1 MSRYSW
7 SDRDGPF
14 FRPRMGRGGGGVE
27 PATRMTMK
35 RAVLQR
41 LARALGSGRRLSD
54 RPSGQKGRAR
64 CDVRLP
70 PGARRCVV
78 KASYVRL
85 SGGGAKAA
93 RAHLAYIERDGVE
106 RDGSPGQMFDAAGD
120 VQRKEFAAP
129 IDCEK
134 LQFRFIIAPEDGD
147 ELDVR
152 EYTRRLVGR
161 MEKDLGRELRW
172 AAVCHYNT
180 DNPHVHLVVRGVD
193 AEGRELRIDR
203 TYLSE
208 SLRLRAQELATKEL
222 GPRTELDARR
232 QLDRE
237 VFQERLTS
245 IDRRL
250 AALAT
255 PDQSIHMRDIASAAD
270 REKVSRSH
278 AIGRLDFLEKLQ
290 LAERISP
297 ASWRFE
303 DGWQQ
308 ALKDLGERG
317 DIIKRMHHALEGRAA
332 DHRIF
337 QPEAGAAVEGIVKQ
351 KGLHDE
357 LRGDQYV
364 ILQTARMEA
373 VYVRLD
379 ATTAATLKEGAAVR
393 LVSQRQPWVTGTDRA
408 IQREAVANGGIY
420 SPTAH
425 LRRLGDMPVAVGGR
439 WAQPKD
445 VIAANERRLE
455 RLARHNLVE
464 KMREGTWRVPPN
476 LIDTLHSR
484 EQTHPRLRIVVE
496 LPGPEVDRGRKRG
509 PSFDR

>member
-1 MSRYSW
+1 
-7 SDRDGPF
+7 
-14 FRPRMGRGGGGVE
+14 
-27 PATRMTMK
+27 MK

-41 LARALGSGRRLSD
+41 LARALGSARRFSE
-54 RPSGQKGRAR
+54 RSNGQKGRAK

-85 SGGGAKAA
+85 TGGGAKAA

-106 RDGSPGQMFDAAGD
+106 RDGSPGQMFDADGD
-120 VQRKEFAAP
+120 VQRKDFAAA
-129 IDCEK
+129 IEGEQR
-134 LQFRFIIAPEDGD
+134 QFRFIIAPEDGD
-147 ELDVR
+147 ELDLR
-152 EYTRRLVGR
+152 EYTRGLVGR

-193 AEGRELRIDR
+193 AQDRDLRIDR

-222 GPRTELDARR
+222 GPRTELDVRR

-237 VFQERLTS
+237 VCQERLTS

-255 PDQSIHMRDIASAAD
+255 PDQSIHVRDIASAAD
-270 REKVSRSH
+270 REKLSRSH
-278 AIGRLDFLEKLQ
+278 AIGRLDYLEKLQ
-290 LAERISP
+290 LVERLSP
-297 ASWRFE
+297 TSWRFE
-303 DGWQQ
+303 DGWQET
-308 ALKDLGERG
+308 LKDLGERG
-317 DIIKRMHHALEGRAA
+317 DIIKRMHHALEGRAIE
-332 DHRIF
+332 HRIF
-337 QPEAGAAVEGIVKQ
+337 QPAAGVAVEGVVKQ

-357 LRGDQYV
+357 PRGDPYV

-379 ATTAATLKEGAAVR
+379 PTTASTLKEGAPVR
-393 LVSQRQPWVTGTDRA
+393 LSCQPQPWVTGTDRV
-408 IQREAVANGGIY
+408 IQREATANGGIY
-420 SPTAH
+420 DPTAH
-425 LRRLGDMPVAVGGR
+425 LRKLGDMPVAIEGR
-439 WAQPKD
+439 WAQPRD
-445 VIAANERRLE
+445 VITANERRLE

-464 KMREGTWRVPPN
+464 KMPEGTWRVPGN
-476 LIDTLHSR
+476 LVETLHSR

-496 LPGPEVDRGRKRG
+496 RPGPELDRGRTRG
-509 PSFDR
+509 PSFER

>member
-1 MSRYSW
+1 MSRDSW
-7 SDRDGPF
+7 SDRDSPF
-14 FRPRMGRGGGGVE
+14 FRPRMGRARRGVE
-27 PATRMTMK
+27 PATGMTMK

-41 LARALGSGRRLSD
+41 LARALGNGRRLSD
-54 RPSGQKGRAR
+54 KPSRQMGRAR

-85 SGGGAKAA
+85 AGGGAKAA

-106 RDGSPGQMFDAAGD
+106 RDGSPGQMFDADGD
-120 VQRKEFAAP
+120 VQRKEFSAP
-129 IDCEK
+129 IDGEQR
-134 LQFRFIIAPEDGD
+134 QFRFIIAPEDGD
-147 ELDVR
+147 EIDLR
-152 EYTRRLVGR
+152 EYTRSLVGR

-193 AEGRELRIDR
+193 AEDRELRIDR

-208 SLRLRAQELATKEL
+208 SLRLRAQELATMEL
-222 GPRTELDARR
+222 GPRTELDVRR

-237 VFQERLTS
+237 VSQERLTS

-250 AALAT
+250 AAIAR
-255 PDQSIHMRDIASAAD
+255 PDQTVHMRDIASAAD

-278 AIGRLDFLEKLQ
+278 AIGRLDCLEKLQ
-290 LAERISP
+290 LAERVSP
-297 ASWRFE
+297 ASWRFT

-317 DIIKRMHHALEGRAA
+317 DIIRRMHRALEGRAA

-337 QPEAGAAVEGIVKQ
+337 QPEAGAAVEGVVKQ

-357 LRGDQYV
+357 LRGDPYV

-393 LVSQRQPWVTGTDRA
+393 LACQPQPWVTGTDRV
-408 IQREAVANGGIY
+408 IQREAAANGGIY

-425 LRRLGDMPVAVGGR
+425 LRKLGDMPVAIEGR
-439 WAQPKD
+439 WAQPRD

-464 KMREGTWRVPPN
+464 KMPVGTWRVPAN
-476 LIDTLHSR
+476 LVDTLHSR

-496 LPGPEVDRGRKRG
+496 RPGPELDRGRRRG
-509 PSFDR
+509 PSFER

>member
-1 MSRYSW
+1 MSRDSW
-7 SDRDGPF
+7 SERDSAF
-14 FRPRMGRGGGGVE
+14 FRPKMGRGRRGVE
-27 PATRMTMK
+27 PATGMTMK

-41 LARALGSGRRLSD
+41 LARALGSGRRLSE
-54 RPSGQKGRAR
+54 RPSGRKGRAR

-70 PGARRCVV
+70 AGARRCVV
-78 KASYVRL
+78 KASYVGL
-85 SGGGAKAA
+85 AGGGAKAV

-106 RDGSPGQMFDAAGD
+106 RDGSPGQMFDADGD
-120 VQRKEFAAP
+120 VQRKEFSAP
-129 IDCEK
+129 IDGEQR
-134 LQFRFIIAPEDGD
+134 QFRFIIAPEDGD
-147 ELDVR
+147 DLDLR
-152 EYTRRLVGR
+152 QYTRSLVDR
-161 MEKDLGRELRW
+161 MEKDLGRKLRW

-193 AEGRELRIDR
+193 VQDRELRIDR

-208 SLRLRAQELATKEL
+208 SLRLRAQELATREL
-222 GPRTELDARR
+222 GPRTELDVRR
-232 QLDRE
+232 QLGRE
-237 VFQERLTS
+237 VSQERLTS

-250 AALAT
+250 AALASEDMT
-255 PDQSIHMRDIASAAD
+255 IRIADIANAAD
-270 REKVSRSH
+270 SQRLSRSH
-278 AIGRLDFLEKLQ
+278 AIGRLDVLEKLQ
-290 LAERISP
+290 LVERVSP
-297 ASWRFE
+297 TSWRFE
-303 DGWQQ
+303 DGWQET
-308 ALKDLGERG
+308 LKDLGERG

-337 QPEAGAAVEGIVKQ
+337 QPEPGAAIEGIVRQ

-357 LRGDQYV
+357 LRGDPYV

-393 LVSQRQPWVTGTDRA
+393 LACQPQPWVTGTDRV
-408 IQREAVANGGIY
+408 IQREATANGGIY

-425 LRRLGDMPVAVGGR
+425 LRKLGDMPVAIEGR
-439 WAQPKD
+439 WAQARD

-476 LIDTLHSR
+476 LVDTLHSR
-484 EQTHPRLRIVVE
+484 EQTHPRLRIVVQR
-496 LPGPEVDRGRKRG
+496 PGPEFDRGRKLG